1 MKVVTTGRGRAIRE
15 KALQSLER
23 LPPFSPILNRLL
35 ATVAKGEV
43 SFAELSELIEKD
55 TVVAGNVLRLVNSP
69 LYSFRGTV
77 NSVRHAVAILGL
89 SRLRNFALSL
99 SISRMWTRTATP
111 PGWSGAGFNLHSVAV
126 AVLADLLAEQTQVP
140 YPEGGFVAGLLHDMG
155 KLLIAT
161 SLPEDYE
168 AIHRLLSA
176 PQRSACDCELE
187 VIAITHAEL
196 SGLALARWNL
206 PIPIQ
211 LAASFHHNPDGA
223 DQGRRHLAHIVNA
236 ADALAN
242 SMGHSARFQSEARL
256 QSDPAAALGIS
267 DRLPAILEKFEIE
280 FQNMQSF
287 F

>member
-1 MKVVTTGRGRAIRE
+1 VTTARGRTIRE
-15 KALQSLER
+15 KAVQSLER

-43 SFAELSELIEKD
+43 SFGELSELIEKD

-111 PGWSGAGFNLHSVAV
+111 PGWSGAAFNLHSVAV
-126 AVLADLLAEQTQVP
+126 GVLSDLLAEQAQVP
-140 YPEGGFVAGLLHDMG
+140 YPEGGFVAGLLHDLG
-155 KLLIAT
+155 KLLVAT
-161 SLPEDYE
+161 SLPEEYQAVE
-168 AIHRLLSA
+168 RLLGA
-176 PQRSACDCELE
+176 PERSTSDCERE
-187 VIAITHAEL
+187 VLGITHAEL

-211 LAASFHHNPDGA
+211 LATAFHHAPENA
-223 DQGRRHLAHIVNA
+223 DQGRRHLAHIIHA

-242 SMGHSARFQSEARL
+242 SMGHSVRPQPESKP
-256 QSDPAAALGIS
+256 QTDPVAVLGIS
-267 DRLPAILEKFEIE
+267 DRLPATLEKFEVE
-280 FQNMQSF
+280 FQSMKSF

>member
-1 MKVVTTGRGRAIRE
+1 MRVVTTARGRTIRE
-15 KALQSLER
+15 RAVQSLER

-111 PGWSGAGFNLHSVAV
+111 QGWSAANFNLHSVAV
-126 AVLADLLAEQTQVP
+126 GVLADLLAEQTQVP
-140 YPEGGFVAGLLHDMG
+140 YPEGGFVAGLLHDVG

-161 SLPEDYE
+161 SLPEEYE

-176 PQRSACDCELE
+176 PERSARDCERE
-187 VIAITHAEL
+187 VIGITHAEL

-211 LAASFHHNPDGA
+211 LAATFHHNPDGA
-223 DQGRRHLAHIVNA
+223 DLGRRHLAHIINA

-242 SMGHSARFQSEARL
+242 SIGNSVHSQPEASP
-256 QSDPAAALGIS
+256 QSDPAAALGLS

-280 FQNMQSF
+280 FQNMKSF

>member
-1 MKVVTTGRGRAIRE
+1 MTTSRGRAIRE
-15 KALQSLER
+15 KAVQSLDR

-55 TVVAGNVLRLVNSP
+55 TVVTGNVLRLVNSP

-99 SISRMWTRTATP
+99 SISRMWTRAATP
-111 PGWSGAGFNLHSVAV
+111 PGWSGASFNIHSVAV
-126 AVLADLLAEQTQVP
+126 GVLADLLAEQAQVP
-140 YPEGGFVAGLLHDMG
+140 YPEGGFVAGLLHDIG

-161 SLPEDYE
+161 SLPEEYQ
-168 AIHRLLSA
+168 AIQQLLGA
-176 PQRSACDCELE
+176 PERGACDCERE
-187 VIAITHAEL
+187 AIGITHAEL

-211 LAASFHHNPDGA
+211 LATTFHHAPESA

-242 SMGHSARFQSEARL
+242 SMGHCVQPQSEAKP
-256 QSDPAAALGIS
+256 QADPVAALGIA
-267 DRLPAILEKFEIE
+267 DRLPAVMEKFEIE
-280 FQNMQSF
+280 FQSMKSF